1 MEANKI
7 TMKNNFLAEKLK
19 TLRKRSGL
27 TQEELAENSKLS
39 LRTIQRLEGN
49 ETEPT
54 GDTLR
59 KLATALKVNQ
69 DELTDWEI
77 IDDSSFLKTLN
88 ISALIFLL
96 FPILGIILPAIMWF
110 SKKNKIRNLNRV
122 SKAIINFEITWN
134 IILFAGIIF
143 GLFIV
148 QYKIQTTGVISMS
161 HYQTRNQFF
170 LYFIPL
176 MYFLNILIILLNS
189 FRIQKD
195 LHVFYPKI
203 NFIGK

>member
-1 MEANKI
+1 
-7 TMKNNFLAEKLK
+7 MKNNFLAEKLK